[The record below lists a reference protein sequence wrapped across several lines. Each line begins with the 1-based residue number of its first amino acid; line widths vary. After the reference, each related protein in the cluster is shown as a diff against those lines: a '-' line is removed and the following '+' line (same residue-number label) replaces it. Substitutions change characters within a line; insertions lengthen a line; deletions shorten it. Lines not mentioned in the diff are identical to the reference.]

1 MKPSP
6 REVRAVASVLDPAV
20 SEDAL
25 AMAVEAIEA
34 LDVVRGTK
42 DQWIVVARPLANG
55 PYVAIGTWTTKKQA
69 MKASESL
76 CSAHRTPQPGTG
88 MMVMPMN
95 HPSWLDK
102 LE

>member
-1 MKPSP
+1 MKPTP
-6 REVRAVASVLDPAV
+6 RELRAVAGVLDPSV

-25 AMAVEAIEA
+25 DMAREVIEA
-34 LDVVRGTK
+34 LDAVRSTK

-55 PYVAIGTWTTKKQA
+55 PYLAVGSWTTKKQA

-76 CSAHRTPQPGTG
+76 CSAHSTPTPGTG
-88 MMVMPMN
+88 MMVMPMRQ
-95 HPSWLDK
+95 PEWLDK